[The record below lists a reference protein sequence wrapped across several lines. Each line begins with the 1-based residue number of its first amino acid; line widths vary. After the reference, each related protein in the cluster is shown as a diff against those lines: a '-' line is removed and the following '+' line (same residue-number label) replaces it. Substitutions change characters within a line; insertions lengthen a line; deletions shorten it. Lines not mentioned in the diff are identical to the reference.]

1 MRALPDK
8 VKKMLAK
15 KSFGHL
21 ATLMPDGAPQVSAV
35 WVDID
40 DDGNTILVNSAE
52 GRLKDKN
59 MRADRRVALS
69 IVDPDNPYESASIR
83 GRIAEITT
91 QGAEEH
97 IDKMAKKYFGKDTYP
112 FRQPSEKRVL
122 YRIQPDKI
130 TTMG

>member
-1 MRALPDK
+1 MRALPEK
-8 VKKMLAK
+8 VKKILAK
-15 KSFGHL
+15 KTFGHL

-35 WVDID
+35 WVDVD

-69 IVDPDNPYESASIR
+69 IVDPDDPYQSASIR

-91 QGAEEH
+91 EGAEEH

-112 FRQPSEKRVL
+112 FRKPAEKRVL